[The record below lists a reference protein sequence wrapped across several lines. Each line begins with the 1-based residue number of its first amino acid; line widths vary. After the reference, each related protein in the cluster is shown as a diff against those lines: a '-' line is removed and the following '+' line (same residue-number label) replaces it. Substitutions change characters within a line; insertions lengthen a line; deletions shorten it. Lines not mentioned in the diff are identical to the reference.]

1 MILWRLSDGSQL
13 KKFEGHGG
21 FVNDVR
27 FDGSKIVS
35 GDENGCLK
43 VWDAVRIL
51 GFILHQCN

>member
-1 MILWRLSDGSQL
+1 MWCLTDGSQL

-27 FDGSKIVS
+27 FDGRKIVS

-51 GFILHQCN
+51 GLILHQCN